1 MSFQSS
7 WAVDK
12 NVKIFE
18 KIKKSIFVTWFNVK
32 TRDFKMGP
40 FKISGKNN
48 AIMRLRTNDL
58 NGKGNWRMVFLNYFI
73 LIFIHQTISTY
84 HNKVTKAWRYTS
96 QFWYNR
102 TLGIF
107 NLRFMSSDLKH
118 YLYPEWKS
126 KLWPRAV
133 LEHWTKTLISS
144 RKIGKQYRLGF
155 ILSYMSLKSS

>member
-7 WAVDK
+7 WGVEK

-58 NGKGNWRMVFLNYFI
+58 NGKGNWRMVF
-73 LIFIHQTISTY
+73 
-84 HNKVTKAWRYTS
+84 
-96 QFWYNR
+96 
-102 TLGIF
+102 
-107 NLRFMSSDLKH
+107 
-118 YLYPEWKS
+118 P
-126 KLWPRAV
+126 
-133 LEHWTKTLISS
+133 
-144 RKIGKQYRLGF
+144 
-155 ILSYMSLKSS
+155 